1 MRNPFFSIFKES
13 FLFAFHALSVN
24 KLRSILSLTGVTI
37 GILTIVTVFTV
48 VDSLERNI
56 RDSLSQLGSNVMYVQ
71 KWPFGGGS
79 GEYQWWKYFQRPE
92 PNLQESEMLEKRL
105 SQARY
110 VAYGFSRRETAK
122 NGRNF
127 AEQTS
132 LMAVSHR
139 YQRVWSKEFARGRY
153 FSPMES
159 KSGTPVAVI
168 GANVAEG
175 LFGGSPAVGK
185 EFKILGR
192 KLKVIGVYEREG
204 ESFIGDNIDD
214 AVVVPVR
221 FVQKLMNI
229 QNQNNGFI
237 MVVPKEGV
245 SMQAMR
251 DEVTGAM
258 RTIRRLKPKAEN
270 NFAVNEISMLS
281 EGLDQVFGVLTLAG
295 GVIGLFSILVG
306 GFGIANI
313 MFVSVKERT
322 NQIGIQKSLGAKNYF
337 ILLQFLL
344 ESILLCLLGGIIGL
358 SIVALF
364 IAATADFVPFEIRLS
379 VTNIITGLIISVII
393 GVVAG
398 FIPAY
403 SASRLN
409 PVDAIR
415 SGQ

>member
-1 MRNPFFSIFKES
+1 M
-13 FLFAFHALSVN
+13 HALAVN

-37 GILTIVTVFTV
+37 GILTIVAVFTI

-56 RDSLSQLGSNVMYVQ
+56 RDSLSELGSNVMYVQ
-71 KWPFGGGS
+71 KWPFGGGG

-92 PNLQESEMLEKRL
+92 PNLREMQQLQKRVP
-105 SQARY
+105 SAQY
-110 VAYGFSRRETAK
+110 VAYGFSRSETAK
-122 NGRNF
+122 NGRNY

-132 LMAVSHR
+132 LIAVSHQ
-139 YQRVWSKEFARGRY
+139 YQMVWSKDYESGRY
-153 FSPMES
+153 FSTMES
-159 KSGTPVAVI
+159 KSGAPVAVV
-168 GANVAEG
+168 GVNVAEG
-175 LFGGSPAVGK
+175 LFGNRPAVGK
-185 EFKILGR
+185 EFKMLGR

-204 ESFIGDNIDD
+204 QSFIGDNIDD

-221 FVQKLMNI
+221 YLQKLMNI
-229 QNQNNGFI
+229 QNQNNSFI
-237 MVVPKEGV
+237 MVVPYPQI
-245 SMQAMR
+245 SMQALR

-270 NFAVNEISMLS
+270 DFAINEISMLS

-322 NQIGIQKSLGAKNYF
+322 NQIGIQKSLGAKNHF
-337 ILLQFLL
+337 ILMQFLL
-344 ESILLCLLGGIIGL
+344 ESILLCLLGGILGL
-358 SIVALF
+358 SIVALL
-364 IAATADFVPFEIRLS
+364 ISASADVVPFEITLS
-379 VTNIITGLIISVII
+379 LGNIVTGLVISVVI